1 MQISLSFSSQGYSQA
16 LSHMDTTP
24 PRDAGRITP
33 KRQSS
38 VPCLPAPSKLAN
50 TGPGLWD
57 AVQQQYWLKD
67 ICGSPLPWTRNS
79 AEAKTR
85 DTGLRGVELTVILRT
100 TVPL

>member
-1 MQISLSFSSQGYSQA
+1 MQISLSFSSRGHSQA

-33 KRQSS
+33 KRQSG
-38 VPCLPAPSKLAN
+38 PCLPTPSKLAN

-57 AVQQQYWLKD
+57 AVQQHYWLKD
-67 ICGSPLPWTRNS
+67 ICGSPLPWPSHS
-79 AEAKTR
+79 AEAKTQ